1 MVSSNG
7 VSATPMDSDS
17 DALVNG
23 QDLSDSS
30 LYGPTYMD
38 TSLLRLIKRIGTVLG
53 DNDEDTIDRTLRN
66 GTTKL
71 KNGSKVNFK
80 QETPSTEYNGNVN
93 EVWRSKV
100 SEEIPTELLLALVQ
114 ECRQTILQLNLNKNL
129 NELQA
134 KMTTEQLH
142 MENQIL
148 KKSLETFTESNGRLK
163 TEIKNLLNKKEKLV
177 NYVRKLKTDKKH
189 LKVELLRQSQ
199 QMNQI
204 EEHVNVSRGD
214 MLNTLGILASH
225 VLEDEQ
231 RRDLDETI
239 EV

>member
-7 VSATPMDSDS
+7 VSATPMDSDT
-17 DALVNG
+17 DVLVNG
-23 QDLSDSS
+23 QVLSDSS
-30 LYGPTYMD
+30 LCGPNYMD
-38 TSLLRLIKRIGTVLG
+38 TSLLRLIKQIGAVLG
-53 DNDEDTIDRTLRN
+53 DNDEDTIDSTLPN

-71 KNGSKVNFK
+71 KNGSKLDVK
-80 QETPSTEYNGNVN
+80 QETPSTDYNGNAD

-100 SEEIPTELLLALVQ
+100 SQEITTELLLGLVQ

-163 TEIKNLLNKKEKLV
+163 AEINNLLNKKEKLV